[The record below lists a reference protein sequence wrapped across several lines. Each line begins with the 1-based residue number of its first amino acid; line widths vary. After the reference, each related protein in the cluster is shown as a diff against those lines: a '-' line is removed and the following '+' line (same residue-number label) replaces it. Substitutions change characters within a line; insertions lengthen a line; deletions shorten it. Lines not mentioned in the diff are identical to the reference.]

1 MTVADG
7 SVADSLHTQTTGP
20 RPVASWYT
28 QGHSDAIGDRLLMFD
43 NTGTPS
49 LELLRFRPEI
59 VATFGFEA
67 ALRERVHRLQRFTH
81 PAFPEI
87 RAIEYLEGTDD
98 LTLVSTFTPGKRLS
112 DVFRSPRAGLHPA
125 FATWLIREL
134 VPALSDLHQHDP
146 GISHGAVTPERIV
159 LTPDGRLMLVE
170 HALGAALERVRWGS
184 PEVCESLGIVT
195 PQAPLGTSVFD
206 GRTDVI
212 QLGWLTL
219 SVLLGRRLQSDEYPD
234 RIGALLDEF
243 SRTTAMRSPTL
254 VGPLRKWLERALYGE
269 AGAFGAALEAGDN
282 ESHPNRESVLAWKPL
297 LAENPETAMSNRA
310 TGQSES
316 PEPDRTAEE
325 RKPDEEVLEAFSP
338 ESPAAAQDP
347 FRRPVFTGPHVTGGR
362 PAPAPPRN
370 SQDSLGLGL
379 SGFAPEAPPL
389 PASPPAAPPV
399 AVWPE
404 LKRNE
409 PVSRSEFSIRPELA
423 PQAEQLPAQVERL
436 ERPEPAEKG
445 ALPGTRIRPAL
456 LIGLLGGAA
465 LLEAIAIGVLLYMRG
480 QPAPPVA
487 VPITVESLQ
496 DGDSV
501 VVDGKLVG
509 VTPLKV
515 DVGPEVR
522 SIEIVPRVQDKP
534 IFPAPP
540 PVVAATEPSAASP
553 ATAAIAAA
561 AAKQKSGGLKINS
574 PIDIQVLEGDRVLG
588 SSADGPIVASA
599 GRHDLDFINPAF
611 GFRARQQVEIKTG
624 QIINLNVTPPGGRV
638 SVNAIPWAQVFIN
651 GNLVGET
658 PLANM
663 PMPVG
668 EHQVLFRHPQFGD
681 RTERIIVRS
690 GALTRVSATLGQ

>member
-1 MTVADG
+1 MTVADQ
-7 SVADSLHTQTTGP
+7 SLAEGLPTLAPPP

-59 VATFGFEA
+59 VGAFGFEE

-170 HALGAALERVRWGS
+170 HALGAALERIRWGL
-184 PEVCESLGIVT
+184 PGTCESLGIVS
-195 PQAPLGTSVFD
+195 PQAPVGTSVFD
-206 GRTDVI
+206 SRTDVI

-219 SVLLGRRLQSDEYPD
+219 SVLLGRRLQADEYPD

-243 SRTTAMRSPTL
+243 SRTTVMRSPTL

-316 PEPDRTAEE
+316 LEPDAPAGEQ
-325 RKPDEEVLEAFSP
+325 KPDEEVLDAFSP
-338 ESPAAAQDP
+338 ESPAAPQDP
-347 FRRPVFTGPHVTGGR
+347 FRRPVFTGPHVTSSR
-362 PAPAPPRN
+362 PAASPPRDT
-370 SQDSLGLGL
+370 QDSPGSGL
-379 SGFAPEAPPL
+379 SGFAPEAPSVPTGPPVAIWPETKRSEPVPASELSIRPDRPAPAEPL
-389 PASPPAAPPV
+389 PAP
-399 AVWPE
+399 
-404 LKRNE
+404 
-409 PVSRSEFSIRPELA
+409 
-423 PQAEQLPAQVERL
+423 VERFD
-436 ERPEPAEKG
+436 EPEQEAKTT
-445 ALPGTRIRPAL
+445 LLGTRLRPAL
-456 LIGLLGGAA
+456 LIAVLGGAV
-465 LLEAIAIGVLLYMRG
+465 LVEAVAIGTLLYMRG
-480 QPAPPVA
+480 QQAPPA

-496 DGDSV
+496 DGDGV
-501 VVDGKLVG
+501 VVDGKLIG

-515 DVGPEVR
+515 DVGPGIR
-522 SIEIVPRVQDKP
+522 SIEIVPRAQEKP
-534 IFPAPP
+534 AFSTPP
-540 PVVAATEPSAASP
+540 PVVAVPEPAATSP
-553 ATAAIAAA
+553 AAAAIAAA
-561 AAKQKSGGLKINS
+561 AAKQKSGGMKINS

-599 GRHDLDFINPAF
+599 GRHELDFINPAF
-611 GFRARQQVEIKTG
+611 GFRTRQQVDIKPG

-681 RTERIIVRS
+681 RTEKVIVRS

>member
-1 MTVADG
+1 
-7 SVADSLHTQTTGP
+7 
-20 RPVASWYT
+20 
-28 QGHSDAIGDRLLMFD
+28 MFD

-134 VPALSDLHQHDP
+134 VPALKDLHQHDA

-170 HALGAALERVRWGS
+170 HGLGAALERIRWGS
-184 PEVCESLGIVT
+184 PETCESLGIVT

-206 GRTDVI
+206 SRTDVI

-219 SVLLGRRLQSDEYPD
+219 SVLLGRRLQSAEYPD
-234 RIGALLDEF
+234 RIGDLLDEF

-254 VGPLRKWLERALYGE
+254 VGPLRKWLERALHGE
-269 AGAFGAALEAGDN
+269 AGTFGAALEAGDS

-310 TGQSES
+310 AGQSEA
-316 PEPDRTAEE
+316 PEPDRAQE
-325 RKPDEEVLEAFSP
+325 KKADDEVLDAFSP
-338 ESPAAAQDP
+338 ESPEAAPQDP

-362 PAPAPPRN
+362 PTPAPPRTP
-370 SQDSLGLGL
+370 QDSLGLGL
-379 SGFAPEAPPL
+379 SGFAPEAPP
-389 PASPPAAPPV
+389 PAAPPV

-404 LKRNE
+404 IKRKE
-409 PVSRSEFSIRPELA
+409 PGSGFEPIRPE
-423 PQAEQLPAQVERL
+423 PPSQAETAAGQTGKL
-436 ERPEPAEKG
+436 ERPEPAEQ
-445 ALPGTRIRPAL
+445 AARWDRLLGTRLRPAV
-456 LIGLLGGAA
+456 LIAVLGAA
-465 LLEAIAIGVLLYMRG
+465 LLVETIAIGVLLYMRG
-480 QPAPPVA
+480 PAAPAA

-501 VVDGKLVG
+501 VVDGKLLG

-515 DVGPEVR
+515 DVGPDVR
-522 SIEIVPRVQDKP
+522 SIEIVPRVQDTP
-534 IFPAPP
+534 TAPAPP
-540 PVVAATEPSAASP
+540 PVVAAAEPPAVSP

-561 AAKQKSGGLKINS
+561 AAKQKSGGVKINS
-574 PIDIQVLEGDRVLG
+574 SIDIQVLEGDRVLG

-599 GRHDLDFINPAF
+599 GRHDFDFINPAF
-611 GFRARQQVEIKTG
+611 GFRTRQQIEIKPG
-624 QIINLNVTPPGGRV
+624 QIINLNVTPPAGRV

-681 RTERIIVRS
+681 RTEKIIVRS